1 MAGISNNEKGKTA
14 KFFEAFSPFLCLK
27 YRGLDN
33 QNCLIPVIPPT
44 GLVCE
49 ILQDGIVGHIREGKP
64 SLIKGLVSIS
74 HRERYRDIKCGQI
87 NGQAPN

>member
-33 QNCLIPVIPPT
+33 QNCLIPVTRQT
-44 GLVCE
+44 GL
-49 ILQDGIVGHIREGKP
+49 
-64 SLIKGLVSIS
+64 KGLVARTQRLR
-74 HRERYRDIKCGQI
+74 HEA
-87 NGQAPN
+87 NGYTKASP